1 VLKARKGKNMKR
13 SAPRLEDNTYEVSE
27 LLKAMREEAAEKVE
41 SEEVSQMVEF
51 SQDIHE
57 AAESII
63 NDYYEDNY
71 DSDLYG
77 TDYDINYYAILSHLF
92 NENIYTLKSSQLD
105 NISRFLNNILLSS
118 TRLAQL
124 DYDDIE
130 NIFNN
135 YDSIVLGYK

>member
-1 VLKARKGKNMKR
+1 MKR
-13 SAPRLEDNTYEVSE
+13 SAPRLEENIYEVSE

>member
-13 SAPRLEDNTYEVSE
+13 SAPRLEENIYEVSE

-41 SEEVSQMVEF
+41 SGEVSQMVEF
-51 SQDIHE
+51 SEDIHE

-71 DSDLYG
+71 NTELYG

-135 YDSIVLGYK
+135 YDSIILGYK

>member
-41 SEEVSQMVEF
+41 SGEVSQMVEF
-51 SQDIHE
+51 SEDIHE

-71 DSDLYG
+71 NTELYG

-135 YDSIVLGYK
+135 YDSIILGYK

>member
-51 SQDIHE
+51 SEDIHE

-71 DSDLYG
+71 NTELYG

-135 YDSIVLGYK
+135 YDSIILGYK

>member
-1 VLKARKGKNMKR
+1 MKR
-13 SAPRLEDNTYEVSE
+13 SAPRLEENIHEVSE

-51 SQDIHE
+51 SEDIHE

-71 DSDLYG
+71 NTELYG
-77 TDYDINYYAILSHLF
+77 NDYDINYYAILSHLF
-92 NENIYTLKSSQLD
+92 NESIYTLKSSQLD

-135 YDSIVLGYK
+135 YDTIVLGYK

>member
-1 VLKARKGKNMKR
+1 MKR
-13 SAPRLEDNTYEVSE
+13 SAPRLEENIYEVSE
-27 LLKAMREEAAEKVE
+27 LLKAMKEEAAEKVE
-41 SEEVSQMVEF
+41 SEEVSQMLEF

-71 DSDLYG
+71 DSELYG
-77 TDYDINYYAILSHLF
+77 TDYDINYYAILLHLF

-118 TRLAQL
+118 TRLSQL
-124 DYDDIE
+124 DYEDIE

-135 YDSIVLGYK
+135 YDSIILGYK

>member
-1 VLKARKGKNMKR
+1 MKR

>member
-1 VLKARKGKNMKR
+1 MKR
-13 SAPRLEDNTYEVSE
+13 SAPRLEENIYEVSE

-41 SEEVSQMVEF
+41 SGEVSQMVEF
-51 SQDIHE
+51 SEDIHE

-71 DSDLYG
+71 NTELYG

-135 YDSIVLGYK
+135 YDSIILGYK

>member
-1 VLKARKGKNMKR
+1 MKR
-13 SAPRLEDNTYEVSE
+13 SAPRLEENIYEVSE

-41 SEEVSQMVEF
+41 SGKVSQMVEF
-51 SQDIHE
+51 SENIHE

-77 TDYDINYYAILSHLF
+77 NDYDINYYAILSHLF

>member
-1 VLKARKGKNMKR
+1 MKR
-13 SAPRLEDNTYEVSE
+13 SAPRLEENIYEVSE

-41 SEEVSQMVEF
+41 SE
-51 SQDIHE
+51 DIHE

-77 TDYDINYYAILSHLF
+77 NNYDINYYAILSHLF

>member
-1 VLKARKGKNMKR
+1 MKR

-51 SQDIHE
+51 SEDIHE

-63 NDYYEDNY
+63 NDYYEDDYNT
-71 DSDLYG
+71 DLYG

-92 NENIYTLKSSQLD
+92 NEGIYTLKSSQLD

-135 YDSIVLGYK
+135 YDSIILGYK

>member
-1 VLKARKGKNMKR
+1 VLKARKGENMKR
-13 SAPRLEDNTYEVSE
+13 SAPRLEENIYEVSE

-41 SEEVSQMVEF
+41 SGEVSQMVEF
-51 SQDIHE
+51 SEDIHE

-71 DSDLYG
+71 NTELYG
-77 TDYDINYYAILSHLF
+77 NDYDINYYAILSHLF

-135 YDSIVLGYK
+135 YDSIILGYK

>member
-1 VLKARKGKNMKR
+1 MKR
-13 SAPRLEDNTYEVSE
+13 SAPRLEDNTYEVSD

>member
-1 VLKARKGKNMKR
+1 
-13 SAPRLEDNTYEVSE
+13 
-27 LLKAMREEAAEKVE
+27 MREEAAEKVE
-41 SEEVSQMVEF
+41 SE
-51 SQDIHE
+51 DIHE

-77 TDYDINYYAILSHLF
+77 NNYDINYYAILSHLF

>member
-1 VLKARKGKNMKR
+1 MKR

-41 SEEVSQMVEF
+41 SGEVSQMVEF
-51 SQDIHE
+51 SEDIHE

-71 DSDLYG
+71 NTELYG

-135 YDSIVLGYK
+135 YDSIILGYK